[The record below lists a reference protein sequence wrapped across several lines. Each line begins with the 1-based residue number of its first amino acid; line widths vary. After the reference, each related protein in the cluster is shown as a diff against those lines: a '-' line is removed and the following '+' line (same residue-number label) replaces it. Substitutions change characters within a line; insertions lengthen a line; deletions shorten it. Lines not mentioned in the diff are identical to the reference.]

1 MTEQAYTTARQGG
14 ATLLHRGLRSLCLFS
29 AGLGGATIFAASLV
43 VTYSVVM
50 RNLGFGGVRGDFELV
65 ELVCVTCASLFL
77 PLCQLNK
84 GHVMVDLF
92 TLRLPHRV
100 QTRIDGFWTLCFAGV
115 WGFLCWRLSIGLGHI
130 YEYGDQTMLLKVYVW
145 WAFVPA
151 VFGTGLSSLV
161 ALITGLPMI
170 SPIFRALEAT

>member
-1 MTEQAYTTARQGG
+1 MTEQAQHTVVQGG
-14 ATLLHRGLRSLCLFS
+14 ATFVHRGLRTLCLVS
-29 AGLGGATIFAASLV
+29 AGIGGATIFVASLV
-43 VTYSVVM
+43 VAYSVVM

-92 TLRLPHRV
+92 TLRLS
-100 QTRIDGFWTLCFAGV
+100 QSTQKRIDGFWTLCFAAV
-115 WGFLCWRLSIGLGHI
+115 WAVLCWRLIIGLGHI
-130 YEYGDQTMLLKVYVW
+130 YEYGDRTMLLKASVW

-151 VFGTGLSSLV
+151 VFGTGLSSIV